1 MSDSGTF
8 LHRVIAARRAAWLV
22 FLIAVGVQMF
32 TYLAY
37 LGMERGW
44 LDGLIESGLY
54 GDISRDEAARLAFV
68 YVAALKLLSTAILM
82 GALFLTLWVRGLR
95 RIG

>member
-1 MSDSGTF
+1 MSVTDPF
-8 LHRVIAARRAAWLV
+8 LNRALAARRAAWLV
-22 FLIAVGVQMF
+22 FLIAVAFQLF

-37 LGMERGW
+37 LGMEQGW

-54 GDISRDEAARLAFV
+54 GNVSRDELARLTFHFA
-68 YVAALKLLSTAILM
+68 AALKLMSIAILM

-95 RIG
+95 RIP

>member
-1 MSDSGTF
+1 MSDRDTF
-8 LHRVIAARRAAWLV
+8 LHRVIAARKAAWLV
-22 FLIAVGVQMF
+22 FLIAMGIQIF
-32 TYLAY
+32 TYLIY

-54 GDISRDEAARLAFV
+54 GDISRDEAARLAFI
-68 YVAALKLLSTAILM
+68 YVAALKLMNTAILM
-82 GALFLTLWVRGLR
+82 GALFLTVWVRGLR

>member
-1 MSDSGTF
+1 MSDSDTF
-8 LHRVIAARRAAWLV
+8 LQRVIAARRAAWLV
-22 FLIAVGVQMF
+22 FLIAVGFQIL
-32 TYLAY
+32 TYAVY
-37 LGMERGW
+37 LGMEQGW

-54 GDISRDEAARLAFV
+54 GDVSRDEATRLMFR
-68 YVAALKLLSTAILM
+68 YVAALKLMSTAVLL

>member
-1 MSDSGTF
+1 MSDSSTF
-8 LHRVIAARRAAWLV
+8 LHRVIAARRAAWIV
-22 FLIAVGVQMF
+22 FLIAIAVQIF

-37 LGMERGW
+37 LGMEQGW

-54 GDISRDEAARLAFV
+54 GNVSRDELARLTFHFA
-68 YVAALKLLSTAILM
+68 AALKLMSIAILM

-95 RIG
+95 RIP

>member
-1 MSDSGTF
+1 
-8 LHRVIAARRAAWLV
+8 V
-22 FLIAVGVQMF
+22 FLIAVGLQML

-37 LGMERGW
+37 LGMAQGW

-54 GDISRDEAARLAFV
+54 GDISRDEAAPLMFL
-68 YVAALKLLSTAILM
+68 YVAALKLMNTAILM

-95 RIG
+95 RMG

>member
-1 MSDSGTF
+1 MSDSSTF
-8 LHRVIAARRAAWLV
+8 LHRIIAARGAAWRVL
-22 FLIAVGVQMF
+22 LIAFALQIL

-37 LGMERGW
+37 LGMEGGW

-54 GDISRDEAARLAFV
+54 GDISRDEAARLTFL
-68 YVAALKLLSTAILM
+68 YVAALKLMSTAILM